1 MPGSFFRQVQ
11 EGKNIVTGLHAVH
24 ADMEVAAQLPHGK
37 KVGGGQ
43 KDQDDGPL
51 PAYLPLPQV
60 IKGVIKGNDDPAG
73 SAAIG
78 YGVHEHGAEQLHGQD
93 FHGDLPEEFRFFSQ
107 FLFSCG
113 IILVDL

>member
-1 MPGSFFRQVQ
+1 M
-11 EGKNIVTGLHAVH
+11 VTGLH

-73 SAAIG
+73 SSAIG
-78 YGVHEHGAEQLHGQD
+78 YGVHDHGAE
-93 FHGDLPEEFRFFSQ
+93 
-107 FLFSCG
+107 
-113 IILVDL
+113 